1 MQPPDFWRTDNGIAR
16 LLDPFGRIYGA
27 ITTRR
32 VRDTIPYRPA
42 APVISVGNLTV
53 GGAGKTPVARSIVA
67 RLAARGETPAV
78 ILRGYG
84 GSLKGPVR
92 VDPLHHTVTDVGDE
106 ALLHALHAPTW
117 VARSRAAGAVAA
129 TVSGASVIVLDDGH
143 QHPGIAKDLS
153 LVVIDGAG
161 GFGNGRIFP
170 AGPLREALADGFAR
184 ADAVVLMNQDRRNVA
199 ARIPAQL
206 PVLRAHLVPGPES
219 AALRG
224 RKVVAFAGIADPGK
238 FFQTLHDI
246 GATVVAMHP
255 FGDHH
260 DFEPT
265 DIEPILDEA
274 YSLDAIPVTTEKDAV
289 RLAPDQRQQVNVLSV
304 DVAWED
310 ENALDALLRRISQ

>member
-1 MQPPDFWRTDNGIAR
+1 
-16 LLDPFGRIYGA
+16 
-27 ITTRR
+27 
-32 VRDTIPYRPA
+32 VRETANYRPS

-67 RLAARGETPAV
+67 RLAQRGETPHV

-84 GSLKGPVR
+84 GNLKGPVR
-92 VDPLHHTVTDVGDE
+92 VDLSQHTVTDVGDE
-106 ALLHALHAPTW
+106 ALLHALYAPTW
-117 VARSRAAGAVAA
+117 VARSRAAGALEA
-129 TVSGASVIVLDDGH
+129 TNAGASVIVLDDGH

-153 LVVIDGAG
+153 LVVIDGAN

-170 AGPLREALADGFAR
+170 AGPLRERLTDGFAR
-184 ADAVVLMNQDRRNVA
+184 ADAVVLMNQDRRHIA
-199 ARIPAQL
+199 ARIPAHL
-206 PVLRAHLVPGPES
+206 PVLRARLAPGPES

-246 GATVVAMHP
+246 GAMVVAVHP

-274 YSLDAIPVTTEKDAV
+274 YSLDAVPVTTEKDAV
-289 RLAPDQRQQVNVLSV
+289 RLAPDQRQQVNVLPV

-310 ENALDALLRRISQ
+310 EAALDALLRKVSP